1 MMNARSAN
9 AVNRRCLTI
18 IAAVAVLGA
27 GLLFVRHR
35 FFGGGAMLD
44 DYGCVFHGMN
54 SRRAMNALADFQKY
68 LTTNGPTSS
77 PSQGVSGAVWCEGK
91 NTYYMLGD
99 VFVMRYE
106 LLCHS
111 PDPPKHG
118 TQTQYG
124 YAVWCKKIAPDFYW
138 MLVNN

>member
-9 AVNRRCLTI
+9 AVNRRFLTI
-18 IAAVAVLGA
+18 IALIAVLGA
-27 GLLFVRHR
+27 GVWFVRHR
-35 FFGGGAMLD
+35 FFGGVAMLD
-44 DYGCVFHGMN
+44 DYGCLFHGMN

-68 LTTNGPTSS
+68 LSTHGPTSS
-77 PSQGVSGAVWCEGK
+77 PSQGASGDVWCEGK

-99 VFVMRYE
+99 TGFLRYE
-106 LLCHS
+106 LLCHT

-118 TQTQYG
+118 HQTRYG
-124 YAVWCKKIAPDFYW
+124 YAVWCKKIGPDFYW